1 MKASRIA
8 AVVVISLLVFM
19 GLVWANE
26 GQEKAK
32 DNCTVTVNSDPFFSP
47 QNTCELLGHT
57 RDLWYDAALKG
68 DDREVDRY
76 YAEIERILDRDIK
89 AGRVLIKLLVQQSTV
104 KEASSGPVGEN
115 LVDEK
120 ILGGLPKADR
130 QLVRELYSILTAKES
145 LVKSVGDTGA
155 FSNKYRLLGDYIQ
168 LLRKELDMP
177 RLQYA
182 LDKVK

>member
-1 MKASRIA
+1 MKALKIA
-8 AVVVISLLVFM
+8 AIVAISLLVLM

-32 DNCTVTVNSDPFFSP
+32 DNATVTVNSDPFFSP
-47 QNTCELLGHT
+47 QNTYELLGHT
-57 RDLWYDAALKG
+57 RDMWYNAALKG
-68 DDREVDRY
+68 EDKEVERY

-104 KEASSGPVGEN
+104 NDAKSGPQSEI
-115 LVDEK
+115 LVDEN
-120 ILGGLPKADR
+120 ILAGLPKADR
-130 QLVRELYSILTAKES
+130 QLVRELHSILTAKES
-145 LVKSVGDTGA
+145 LVKSVGDTDA